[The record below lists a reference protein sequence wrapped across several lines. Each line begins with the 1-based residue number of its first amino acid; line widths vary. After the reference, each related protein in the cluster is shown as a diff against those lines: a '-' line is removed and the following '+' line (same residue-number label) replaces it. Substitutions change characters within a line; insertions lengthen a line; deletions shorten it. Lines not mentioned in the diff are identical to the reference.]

1 MPAPISIDS
10 DLGDLLEKEAREEA
24 LEIIRDPS
32 ERVDV
37 QGVAMFKSNS
47 QGSAFGIERAKAL
60 SALNLTLPHQ
70 LANASSEECEAQGLA
85 GYQALHFAREETAKY
100 RLAYSNWRRG
110 AARGAR
116 GEA

>member
-70 LANASSEECEAQGLA
+70 LANASSEECEAQEA
-85 GYQALHFAREETAKY
+85 SEEMEEVEE
-100 RLAYSNWRRG
+100 LRR
-110 AARGAR
+110 AEESKEEVSAIS
-116 GEA
+116 